1 MNQRDNGE
9 LETWK
14 REEEEEEHCIYF
26 ESISIQIGCFR
37 TLRNTACSRKRQ
49 ARIEMRDDGT
59 NFPILRKKEEEE
71 GNEEGRRGT
80 KRGRRRK
87 KEGGKVLY
95 TGCNEG
101 VRRV

>member
-1 MNQRDNGE
+1 M
-9 LETWK
+9 WK
-14 REEEEEEHCIYF
+14 GEEEEENCIYF

-71 GNEEGRRGT
+71 GKQGDEEG
-80 KRGRRRK
+80 K
-87 KEGGKVLY
+87 KEEEGVLY

-101 VRRV
+101 VMRV